1 MVKDE
6 FVQIRVTPELKE
18 KIRVKA
24 QESGYSD
31 MSKFIIDLIDGR
43 MDGNKWNAA
52 IKQELIKILS
62 EDPTIVDKVLE
73 QIRLEA
79 VRK

>member
-6 FVQIRVTPELKE
+6 LIQVRVTPELKE
-18 KIRVKA
+18 QIRVKA

-31 MSKFIIDLIDGR
+31 MSKYILDLLDGR
-43 MDGNKWNAA
+43 IDPVKWNAA
-52 IKQELIKILS
+52 IKQELLKILA
-62 EDPTIVDKVLE
+62 EDPTIVDKILE